1 MQPIFSSLYHSALA
15 HLTVTPV
22 ALGVLE
28 LPGVATAS
36 LGVVVAVT
44 LVDTTGLLAGGSET
58 TSLAVLRKKISS
70 VWLFRGKRFVGLG
83 ISPCGRG
90 CRSS

>member
-58 TSLAVLRKKISS
+58 TSLAVLEKDFHQYGRS
-70 VWLFRGKRFVGLG
+70 VGDNFVGIK